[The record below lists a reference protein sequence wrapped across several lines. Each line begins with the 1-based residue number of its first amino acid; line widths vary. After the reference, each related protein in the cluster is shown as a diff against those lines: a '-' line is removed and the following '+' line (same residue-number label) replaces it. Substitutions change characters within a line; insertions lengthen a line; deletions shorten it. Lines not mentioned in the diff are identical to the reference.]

1 MQKWEY
7 MWIHVVS
14 EKGKQTFVANGEP
27 LNVQTY
33 RDALNHVGK
42 DGWELVA
49 AIPPTALS
57 SSSSV
62 AEFILK
68 RPIQST

>member
-7 MWIHVVS
+7 MWIHVAS

-57 SSSSV
+57 SSSSI
-62 AEFILK
+62 AEFCLK
-68 RPIQST
+68 RPIQD